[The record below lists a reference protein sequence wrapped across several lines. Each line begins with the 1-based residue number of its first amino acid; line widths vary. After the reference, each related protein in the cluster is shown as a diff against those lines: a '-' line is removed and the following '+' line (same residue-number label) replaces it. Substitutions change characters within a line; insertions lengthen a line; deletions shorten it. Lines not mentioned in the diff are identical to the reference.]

1 MTILDRIIANK
12 IKEVELRIKAFPQ
25 TFWEQS
31 PWFDREVFSLS
42 QGLKN
47 SPTGI
52 IAEYKRRSPSL
63 DNINSSLSIH
73 QVAQDYQKAGV
84 SGMSV
89 LTDQKYFGGSLED
102 LTAARAECQI
112 PILRKEFI
120 IDPYQLFEAKAHGA
134 DIILL
139 IAAVLDRERIKQL
152 SQTAKS
158 LGLEVLLEV
167 HNQEEL
173 NKALMPSLD
182 MIGVNNRNLKTF
194 EVSLETS
201 MALAEFIPNDF
212 VKVSESGISS
222 TGAIHALK
230 PYGYQGFLI
239 GENFMKTESPGLAAS
254 SFIKTLIQ

>member
-12 IKEVELRIKAFPQ
+12 IKEVEVRIKAFPQ

-31 PWFDREVFSLS
+31 PWFEREVFSLS
-42 QGLKN
+42 QGLRN

-52 IAEYKRRSPSL
+52 IAEHKRRSPSQ

-84 SGMSV
+84 VGVSV

-152 SQTAKS
+152 SLTAKS

-222 TGAIHALK
+222 TGAIQALK
-230 PYGYQGFLI
+230 PYGFQGFLI